1 VSSVGELEVLLLLS
15 VLRLGEEAYGVSV
28 RDELERRTG
37 RRLSRGAVYATLR
50 RLESKGFLVSELGE
64 PTPERG
70 GRAKRFLGLSAAGL
84 EALQSSLRDLD
95 RMREGIPDP
104 AVEKL
109 G

>member
-1 VSSVGELEVLLLLS
+1 MSSVGELEVLLLLS
-15 VLRLGEEAYGVSV
+15 VLRLGDEAYGVAV

-70 GRAKRFLGLSAAGL
+70 GRAKRFLCPSAAGL

-95 RMREGIPDP
+95 RMREGIPNP
-104 AVEKL
+104 ALEKL
-109 G
+109 

>member
-1 VSSVGELEVLLLLS
+1 MSSVGELEVLLLLS
-15 VLRLGEEAYGVSV
+15 VLRLGDEAYGVAV

-70 GRAKRFLGLSAAGL
+70 GRAKRFLSPSAAGL
-84 EALQSSLRDLD
+84 EALRSSLRDLD
-95 RMREGIPDP
+95 RMREGLPDP

-109 G
+109 

>member
-1 VSSVGELEVLLLLS
+1 LEVLLLLS
-15 VLRLGEEAYGVSV
+15 VLRLGDEAYGVAV

-70 GRAKRFLGLSAAGL
+70 GRAKRFLSPSTSGL
-84 EALQSSLRDLD
+84 EALRSSLRDLD

-104 AVEKL
+104 AVEKR
-109 G
+109 